1 LSTIIMSQCWP
12 LEGMSIAQKA
22 VLISLADNANDQ
34 GVCWPSIPTIA
45 RRVCAS
51 ERAVQNAIKWL
62 EQAKVVTANR
72 ANGRHTSYMV
82 TPAAYSP
89 RQEIHPRTKCTG
101 AGDSPAQ
108 EMHHTP
114 AGNAGVPPQEVHQPP
129 HQVPSNRNKPSKE
142 PSLNRQSAPAKAEKA
157 PTPFDR
163 FWAAWPASPRK
174 VDRKDCAKRWTR
186 MGLDAIADQIIAH
199 VGAMKGTQ
207 QWREGFEPAPATYLN
222 GERWSDGIPVD
233 TPKAAGGATGQRSDA
248 AWWESAP
255 GIEAKGG
262 ELGVAKKPGEEFW
275 RYKVRVFKKAGEGK
289 WRDDLLADMLRTKNV
304 AYAAVYEF
312 FYGHPPLE
320 VAA

>member
-1 LSTIIMSQCWP
+1 MSTIIMSQCWP
-12 LEGMSIAQKA
+12 LDGMSIAQKA

-62 EQAKVVTANR
+62 EQAKVVRANR

-89 RQEIHPRTKCTG
+89 PQEIHPRTECTG

-114 AGNAGVPPQEVHQPP
+114 AGNAGVPPQEMHQPP
-129 HQVPSNRNKPSKE
+129 HQVPSNRNKPSRE
-142 PSLNRQSAPAKAEKA
+142 PTLNRQGAPAKAEKA

-163 FWAAWPASPRK
+163 FWTTWPASPRK

-186 MGLDAIADQIIAH
+186 MGLDANADQIIAH
-199 VGAMKGTQ
+199 VEAMKATQ

-222 GERWSDGIPVD
+222 GERWNDGIPAD
-233 TPKAAGGATGQRSDA
+233 LPKGAAGTAGPRGEA

-255 GIEAKGG
+255 GIEAKGV
-262 ELGVAKKPGEEFW
+262 ELGVAKKAGEEFW

-289 WRDDLLADMLRTKNV
+289 WRDEVLADMLRTKNV

-312 FYGHPPLE
+312 FYGHPPVE
-320 VAA
+320 MAA